1 MSDRYDSRSATGL
14 PCVLIVDDEVS
25 IRTVLRRF
33 FTRRGW
39 DVYEAEDGETAC
51 KLLAPNVGCC
61 FDVLICDL
69 WMPRFSGFDF
79 YRWLSEARPD
89 AAARLVFTT
98 GDADSANSGE
108 FLAGAHRP
116 VLTKPFDLGAVAE
129 VVDQIW
135 VAAQAA

>member
-1 MSDRYDSRSATGL
+1 MPDRSDSHPATGL

-25 IRTVLRRF
+25 IRVVLRRF

-69 WMPRFSGFDF
+69 RMPRFSGYEF
-79 YRWLSEARPD
+79 YRWLSEVRPD

-98 GDADSANSGE
+98 GDADSAQTGE
-108 FLAGAHRP
+108 FLAAAHRP
-116 VLTKPFDLGAVAE
+116 VLTKPFDLRQVGE

-135 VAAQAA
+135 GTAQAA